1 MTEFEKLKSTTAA
14 AYKDACE
21 ALDEAKDTYDIA
33 FEAAANTAYAAFD
46 AAYEATL
53 KDKNL

>member
-1 MTEFEKLKSTTAA
+1 MTELEKLKSTTAA
-14 AYKDACE
+14 AYKDACK
-21 ALDEAKDTYDIA
+21 ALDEAKDTYNIA